1 MRLAR
6 TSRTSSRK
14 PVRFFG
20 DLLQGAQQKIGD
32 QRHGDLDAH
41 RVFRS
46 SDELRD
52 PERLL
57 HQPEEQLDPSSALV
71 EVGDFLGRRVEVIGE
86 KPQGLAGLGPD
97 HDLAHRVGHRVLA
110 VQRLARGQEE
120 EARAPGADGRLGGG
134 AFVGG
139 ASCPG

>member
-1 MRLAR
+1 
-6 TSRTSSRK
+6 
-14 PVRFFG
+14 VRFFG

-57 HQPEEQLDPSSALV
+57 HQPEEQLDPPSALV
-71 EVGDFLGRRVEVIGE
+71 EVDDFLGRRVEVIGE
-86 KPQGLAGLGPD
+86 KPQGLAGLGPEASRIKALSK
-97 HDLAHRVGHRVLA
+97 HFPCRTAVGQSPDQVRGRPR
-110 VQRLARGQEE
+110 RLE
-120 EARAPGADGRLGGG
+120 PTADRQNNG
-134 AFVGG
+134 
-139 ASCPG
+139 